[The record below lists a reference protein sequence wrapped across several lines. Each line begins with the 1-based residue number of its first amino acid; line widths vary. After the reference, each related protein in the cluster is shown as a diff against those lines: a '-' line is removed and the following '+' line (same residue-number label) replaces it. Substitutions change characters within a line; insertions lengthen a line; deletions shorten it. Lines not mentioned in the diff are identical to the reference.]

1 MPCCSTGQAL
11 SQSAAQRVRYSL
23 SRESG
28 LVTRSGHLS
37 SERHTEWNGVA
48 VLAVLISAE
57 MTSFRAEVSCLAAES
72 TRSGYLS
79 SERHTEWNA
88 VAAFA
93 GLISARLTTC
103 SAGMQCAM
111 LLNGSGAL

>member
-1 MPCCSTGQAL
+1 MLLNGSGAL
-11 SQSAAQRVRYSL
+11 SAESAAQRVRYSL

-72 TRSGYLS
+72 SRSGYLS
-79 SERHTEWNA
+79 SERHTEWISVA
-88 VAAFA
+88 VSA
-93 GLISARLTTC
+93 GLKSAEMTSC
-103 SAGMQCAM
+103 GVDM
-111 LLNGSGAL
+111 